1 MALDVEEVKGP
12 VVAVHP
18 GLADDHECR
27 LGLEVLVRPGG
38 RKISVQSW
46 GAAVAAAPETL
57 QVRDSK
63 AGLDWGGW

>member
-1 MALDVEEVKGP
+1 MAPDVEEVKGP

-38 RKISVQSW
+38 EKSVLSHESPQ
-46 GAAVAAAPETL
+46 
-57 QVRDSK
+57 
-63 AGLDWGGW
+63 